1 MAKLSKSE
9 AVILGLLSQLQ
20 RPTGRTKL
28 VKLVY
33 LVDNMR
39 AEQLGTP
46 ITGFKYHRDN
56 YGPNATG
63 NRIVAALDG
72 LGEVGLI
79 QSSTGTTPY
88 GNPAYYYRAAAQVD
102 LSELPLSPDDWMFIV
117 SIVKKYGKQN
127 RESVVRAAKATLRKK
142 DAEQRTSLE
151 LRLNPDLEERQ
162 GQVLSNSALMAQ
174 LEESL
179 QSREPG
185 ISLEELKASYAE

>member
-1 MAKLSKSE
+1 
-9 AVILGLLSQLQ
+9 
-20 RPTGRTKL
+20 
-28 VKLVY
+28 
-33 LVDNMR
+33 
-39 AEQLGTP
+39 
-46 ITGFKYHRDN
+46 
-56 YGPNATG
+56 
-63 NRIVAALDG
+63 
-72 LGEVGLI
+72 
-79 QSSTGTTPY
+79 
-88 GNPAYYYRAAAQVD
+88 
-102 LSELPLSPDDWMFIV
+102 MFIV